1 MALDTTKTSK
11 LAKTVVVNAI
21 LNSAYLTRGASK
33 IDEAQMAGKRNGETY
48 SFVVDDITA
57 AKFNAGT
64 APTGTLTSRSVDL
77 SVKNYGTSL
86 ELSGVQ
92 KALDLGNWEDLAGDV
107 GAAIANKACEDTA
120 TSDMQKISATKVSNY
135 KGIAKAAAKL
145 ASKYSGK
152 IYGFADPCIIGE
164 LAGEGRNAQPI
175 NVGEQWGVNLEG
187 KLFNISELRTMNLP
201 KVIYA
206 SGDTDATHS
215 FTIGDL
221 IAGANGVIAPATK
234 TDELPTGVTGDTKI
248 TADVECA
255 AMILRVDGAQAY
267 GDAGVNLA
275 GEKQSK
281 EGVTVAQHVVDAG
294 GFKETYE
301 WASSVVAGIADA
313 NKAAVVLMPV

>member
-11 LAKTVVVNAI
+11 LAKTIVVNAI

-57 AKFNAGT
+57 AKFTAGT

-107 GAAIANKACEDTA
+107 GAAIANKASEDTA
-120 TSDMQKISATKVSNY
+120 YNDMQQISATKVSNY

-164 LAGEGRNAQPI
+164 LSGEGRNAQPI

-201 KVIYA
+201 KVTYVA
-206 SGDTDATHS
+206 DGTGVTH
-215 FTIGDL
+215 TLAVGDL
-221 IAGANGVIAPATK
+221 VVGTNGVIAPVVTANTI
-234 TDELPTGVTGDTKI
+234 PSAVTGDNKI

-275 GEKQSK
+275 GDKQSK
-281 EGVTVAQHVVDAG
+281 EGITVAQHVVDAG

-301 WASSVVAGIADA
+301 WASSVVAGIADK